1 MTAIK
6 LTFIRETNNGKH
18 LLALIRDIA
27 KSDKNIL
34 VEELDEPNIET
45 QKAMKDAENGRV
57 TMIQNI
63 DELFDA
69 I

>member
-1 MTAIK
+1 MTTIK
-6 LTFIRETNNGKH
+6 LTVIRKTGKGKH

-34 VEELDEPNIET
+34 VEELNEPNTET
-45 QKAMKDAENGRV
+45 QKAMKDAESGKV
-57 TMIQNI
+57 TMVRNI